1 MSEQKLK
8 IGVVGAGHLGKI
20 HINCIKQIPS
30 YELVGFYDIDENTAQ
45 EVSKK
50 LNVPHFDTLEA
61 LIANID
67 VLDVVVP
74 TLYHYACA
82 VQAIQAQKHVF
93 IEKPFTTTLQE
104 AQSLIELALAYKVKI
119 QVGHV
124 ERFNPAF
131 LAVQSLAPQP
141 LFIESHRLA
150 QFNPRGTDVSVVLDL
165 MIHDIDVIQS
175 MIPSKVIKVDASGV
189 AVVSETP
196 DIVNARI
203 TFENGAVA
211 NVTASRISL
220 KNMRKMR
227 LFQQDAYITMDFLE
241 KKAEIFQLKNMS
253 APDARIKLKQAL
265 EKGEMPENLHYETL
279 PTPPVNAI
287 KMELETFYEAIIQDT
302 KPVVDMYD
310 GYRALE
316 TAFMVIDNINKHLS
330 SIKV

>member
-1 MSEQKLK
+1 MPNPKLK
-8 IGVVGAGHLGKI
+8 IGVLGAGHLGKI
-20 HINCIKQIPS
+20 HINCIKQIPD
-30 YELVGFYDIDENTAQ
+30 YELMGLYDIHLPTAQ
-45 EVSKK
+45 EVSQK
-50 LNVPHFDTLEA
+50 LNVPYFETIDA
-61 LIANID
+61 LIEKVD
-67 VLDVVVP
+67 VVDVVVP
-74 TLYHYACA
+74 TLAHFECA
-82 VQAIQAQKHVF
+82 SKAIQAKKHVF

-104 AQSLIELALAYKVKI
+104 AQALIDLAIQNKVKV

-131 LAVQSLAPQP
+131 LAVQPLNPNP

-175 MIPSKVIKVDASGV
+175 MIPAKVIKVDASGV
-189 AVVSETP
+189 SVVSETP

-211 NVTASRISL
+211 NVTSSRISL

-241 KKAEIFQLKNMS
+241 KKSEIFQLKDMHTS
-253 APDARIKLKQAL
+253 DAREKLKNAL
-265 EKGEMPENLHYETL
+265 EKGEMPDNLYYETL
-279 PTPPVNAI
+279 PTQPVNAI
-287 KMELETFYEAIIQDT
+287 KMELETFYEAIIQDK
-302 KPVVDMYD
+302 KPIVDMYD

-316 TAFMVIDNINKHLS
+316 TAFLVIENTNKLL
-330 SIKV
+330 V

>member
-1 MSEQKLK
+1 MARQKLR
-8 IGVVGAGHLGKI
+8 IGVLGAGHLGKI
-20 HINCIKQIPS
+20 HVNCIKQITD
-30 YELVGFYDIDENTAQ
+30 YELIGLYDIHLPTAQ
-45 EVSKK
+45 DVSQK
-50 LNVPHFDTLEA
+50 LNVPYFESIETL
-61 LIANID
+61 ID
-67 VLDVVVP
+67 KVDVVDIVVP
-74 TLYHYACA
+74 TLSHFECA
-82 VQAIQAQKHVF
+82 KKAIELQKHVF

-104 AQSLIELALAYKVKI
+104 AQTLIDLALANKVKI

-131 LAVQSLAPQP
+131 LAVQPLKPEP

-175 MIPSKVIKVDASGV
+175 MIPAKVVKVDASGV

-211 NVTASRISL
+211 NVTSSRISL

-241 KKAEIFQLKNMS
+241 KKSEIFQLKDMNT
-253 APDARIKLKQAL
+253 ADAREKLKKAL
-265 EKGEMPENLHYETL
+265 EKGEMPDNLHYETL
-279 PTPPVNAI
+279 PVQPVNAI
-287 KMELETFYEAIIQDT
+287 KMELETFYEAIIQDK
-302 KPVVDMYD
+302 KPIVDMYD

-316 TAFMVIDNINKHLS
+316 TAFLVIENTNKLLA
-330 SIKV
+330 

>member
-1 MSEQKLK
+1 MLKTRLK
-8 IGVVGAGHLGKI
+8 IGVLGAGHLGKI
-20 HINCIKQIPS
+20 HINCIKQIPE
-30 YELVGFYDIDENTAQ
+30 YELIGLYDIHLPTAQ
-45 EVSKK
+45 EVSYK
-50 LNVPHFDTLEA
+50 LNVPYFETIDS
-61 LIANID
+61 LIEKAD
-67 VLDVVVP
+67 VIDVVVP
-74 TLYHYACA
+74 TLAHFECA
-82 VQAIQAQKHVF
+82 SKAIHAKKHVF

-104 AQSLIELALAYKVKI
+104 AQILIDLAIENKVKI

-131 LAVQSLAPQP
+131 LAVQPLKPAP

-165 MIHDIDVIQS
+165 MIHDLDVIQS
-175 MIPSKVIKVDASGV
+175 MIPAKVVKVDASGV

-241 KKAEIFQLKNMS
+241 KKAEIFQLKDMHT
-253 APDARIKLKQAL
+253 PDAREKLKNAL
-265 EKGEMPENLHYETL
+265 EKGEMPDNLHYETL
-279 PTPPVNAI
+279 PVQPVNAI
-287 KMELETFYEAIIQDT
+287 KMELETFYDAIIHDK
-302 KPVVDMYD
+302 KPIVDMYD

-316 TAFMVIDNINKHLS
+316 TAFLVIENTNKMLA
-330 SIKV
+330 

>member
-1 MSEQKLK
+1 MSNPKLK
-8 IGVVGAGHLGKI
+8 IGVLGAGHLGKI
-20 HINCIKQIPS
+20 HINCIKQIPD
-30 YELVGFYDIDENTAQ
+30 YELIGLYDIHLPTAQ
-45 EVSKK
+45 EVSQK
-50 LNVPHFDTLEA
+50 LNVPYFENIDA
-61 LIANID
+61 LIEKVD
-67 VLDVVVP
+67 VVDVVVP
-74 TLYHYACA
+74 TLAHFECA
-82 VQAIQAQKHVF
+82 TKAIQTKKHVF

-104 AQSLIELALAYKVKI
+104 AQTLIDLATQYRVKI
-119 QVGHV
+119 QIGHV

-131 LAVQSLAPQP
+131 LAVQPLNPAP

-175 MIPSKVIKVDASGV
+175 MIPAKVVKVDASGV
-189 AVVSETP
+189 SVVSETP

-211 NVTASRISL
+211 NITSSRISL

-241 KKAEIFQLKNMS
+241 KKSEIFQLKDMN
-253 APDARIKLKQAL
+253 AHDAREKLKIAL
-265 EKGEMPENLHYETL
+265 EKGEMPDNLHYETL
-279 PTPPVNAI
+279 PTQPVNAI
-287 KMELETFYEAIIQDT
+287 KMELETFYEAIVQDK

-316 TAFMVIDNINKHLS
+316 TAFLVIQNTNKLL
-330 SIKV
+330 V

>member
-1 MSEQKLK
+1 MPNPKLK
-8 IGVVGAGHLGKI
+8 IGVLGAGHLGKI
-20 HINCIKQIPS
+20 HINCIKQIPD
-30 YELVGFYDIDENTAQ
+30 YELMGLYDIHLPTAQ
-45 EVSKK
+45 EVSQK
-50 LNVPHFDTLEA
+50 LNVPYFETIDA
-61 LIANID
+61 LIEKVD
-67 VLDVVVP
+67 VVDVVVP
-74 TLYHYACA
+74 TLAHFECA
-82 VQAIQAQKHVF
+82 SKAIQVKKHVF

-104 AQSLIELALAYKVKI
+104 AQALIDLAIQNKVKV

-131 LAVQSLAPQP
+131 LAVQPLNPNP

-175 MIPSKVIKVDASGV
+175 MIPAKVIKVDASGV
-189 AVVSETP
+189 SVVSETP

-211 NVTASRISL
+211 NVTSSRISL

-241 KKAEIFQLKNMS
+241 KKSEIFQLKDMHTS
-253 APDARIKLKQAL
+253 DAREKLKNAL
-265 EKGEMPENLHYETL
+265 EKGEMPDNLYYETL
-279 PTPPVNAI
+279 PTQPVNAI
-287 KMELETFYEAIIQDT
+287 KMELETFYEAIIQDK
-302 KPVVDMYD
+302 KPIVDMYD

-316 TAFMVIDNINKHLS
+316 TAFLVIENTNKLL
-330 SIKV
+330 V